1 MGRYDHAIAPWP
13 GPLVWYAFLV
23 GVAAGAYA
31 LTALVSIVGDELN
44 RRLVRPAFL
53 MALGLFVVG
62 LGLLVAESSRDVRI
76 WSRLGT
82 WDVANLASFGAIG
95 LATFVGALAEEVT
108 RFPSR
113 AANLLARLNGSRFGK
128 ALAGAGAVAALG
140 VASSTG
146 PFPASDWA
154 SAGWLGG
161 VSFAS
166 ALATGSAAVVLL
178 VDWRAGESDDGAR
191 FAVAY
196 GGAVVLELALLVG
209 LTLSLRGL
217 SGLAFQRWPGR
228 LIPLFVVPVGLVLP
242 LILRQVR
249 GPRGVVDAAWLILF
263 GGFVLRAAVAGI
275 PESLTLR

>member
-31 LTALVSIVGDELN
+31 LAAFVSILGNEAN
-44 RRLVRPAFL
+44 RRLVRPAFV
-53 MALGLFVVG
+53 MAFGLLAAG
-62 LGLLVAESSRDVRI
+62 LGLLAFESSRDARV
-76 WSRLGT
+76 WGRLGS
-82 WDVANLASFGAIG
+82 WDVANLASFSTVG
-95 LATFVGALAEEVT
+95 LVTLIGALAEGG
-108 RFPSR
+108 RLYPSR
-113 AANLLARLNGSRFGK
+113 AAKPLARLHGSRFGR

-140 VASSTG
+140 LASSTG
-146 PFPASDWA
+146 PLPSSDWA

-178 VDWRAGESDDGAR
+178 VDWRGAESDDVGRLA
-191 FAVAY
+191 AAS
-196 GGAVVLELALLVG
+196 GGAVVLELALLIG

-228 LIPLFVVPVGLVLP
+228 LIPLLIVPVGLVLP

-249 GPRGVVDAAWLILF
+249 GPRGAVDAAWLILF